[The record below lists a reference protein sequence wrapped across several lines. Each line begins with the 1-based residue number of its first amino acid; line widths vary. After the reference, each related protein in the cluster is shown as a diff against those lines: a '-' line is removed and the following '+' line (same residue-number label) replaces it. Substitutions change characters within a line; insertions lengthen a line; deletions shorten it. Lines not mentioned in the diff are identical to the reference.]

1 MLREASSEVHIND
14 HWWIPTRHTL
24 LLAELEASGGDIDV
38 KEVTRLVDQVKAV
51 LPTSVPQTIRDHAD
65 VIIAE
70 ASLARISHLDVSR
83 SELESL
89 LRDAES
95 LVTRLL
101 PESSQGLPNHLSNST
116 DQLLPRVLTIKGE
129 SKLRWALAV
138 RRQARVRQ
146 GLLAQ
151 ASEALNQALEI
162 LETSGGAPGLY
173 SDGAPLS
180 YWRRPWERSWRRVA
194 DMAVFVEL
202 ELRRGYATE
211 GSQPSN
217 AVSQAFRRLRSLN
230 RRLPSFARI
239 RKSAAQQDPGKNSG
253 LRAFQALQ
261 RLKQLTYSDAIA
273 QMGGI
278 SAEESLS
285 PEDSELLRTLRMER
299 GQADRRLSSLRE
311 ENRLAT
317 AAGAGSTQ
325 PNGVATSL
333 PDPGATDR
341 EVVEAEEHL
350 NSLDEQ
356 VRALELKVE
365 ERRRFLTRPLWMPV
379 PNWMPS
385 SPS

>member
-1 MLREASSEVHIND
+1 MLWVLLAQQKGNPKQGFADVLRCFVPGLEEVLKREPPDQDAIKTAQDEIDYLLFGSKGKHNSVAGTFASWKEALGRTTSPVGRMRLNWCLGRILLSTGHRNSGRVLLREASSEVHIND
-14 HWWIPTRHTL
+14 HWRIPTRHTL

-202 ELRRGYATE
+202 ELRRG
-211 GSQPSN
+211 
-217 AVSQAFRRLRSLN
+217 LCH
-230 RRLPSFARI
+230 
-239 RKSAAQQDPGKNSG
+239 
-253 LRAFQALQ
+253 
-261 RLKQLTYSDAIA
+261 
-273 QMGGI
+273 
-278 SAEESLS
+278 
-285 PEDSELLRTLRMER
+285 R
-299 GQADRRLSSLRE
+299 GQP
-311 ENRLAT
+311 
-317 AAGAGSTQ
+317 TQ
-325 PNGVATSL
+325 QCSFPGL
-333 PDPGATDR
+333 PAPA
-341 EVVEAEEHL
+341 
-350 NSLDEQ
+350 
-356 VRALELKVE
+356 
-365 ERRRFLTRPLWMPV
+365 
-379 PNWMPS
+379 
-385 SPS
+385 